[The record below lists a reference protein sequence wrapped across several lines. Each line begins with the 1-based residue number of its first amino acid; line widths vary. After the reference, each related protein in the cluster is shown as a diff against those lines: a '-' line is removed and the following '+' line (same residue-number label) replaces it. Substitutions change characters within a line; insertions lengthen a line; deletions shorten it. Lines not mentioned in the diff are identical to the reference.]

1 MPYSTKSIL
10 TLSFFNL
17 LLILSNFKL
26 INNKNLLGLDDIDM
40 TNWMSRLPDD
50 KKIVLINLAGT
61 HDSAAFDMYNPALDK
76 LAQCQFFS
84 ITEQLNIGIRR
95 FDIRATEKSNDL
107 ICCHGVLDCYYEDE
121 QKTKKM
127 LQYKH
132 VVEEVKNF
140 LEQYPTETV
149 FFSTSSGRGVQYTN
163 IKWAT
168 EIFEEIIPKK
178 MRVKYDRD
186 LTLGE
191 LRGKIIYDFYKT
203 DQIDKDG
210 KPVYNSGI
218 EGGKGIWEIH
228 QKYESYETFKVDGAL
243 KVQELKDLFEIYDN
257 VSFEDAEIDFAKNPL
272 NYPLRYSISCTGEKK
287 NTIPLPRVMAETVNP
302 FVLNYDLKRG
312 HYYGWINMDFAEIN
326 IAKKIIETNF

>member
-1 MPYSTKSIL
+1 MTYSAKSIL
-10 TLSFFNL
+10 ALSFFNL

-26 INNKNLLGLDDIDM
+26 INNKNLFTLDDIDM
-40 TNWMSRLPDD
+40 KNWMSRLPDD

-61 HDSAAFDMYNPALDK
+61 HDSAAFDMLNPLFDK

-84 ITEQLNIGIRR
+84 ISEQLMIGIRK
-95 FDIRATEKSNDL
+95 FDIRATEKSSDL
-107 ICCHGVLDCYYEDE
+107 ICCHGILDCYYEDE
-121 QKTKKM
+121 QKSKNL
-127 LQYKH
+127 LQYKQ

-149 FFSTSSGRGVQYTN
+149 FFSTDSGRGVKYTN

-168 EIFEEIIPKK
+168 EIFEEIIPRK
-178 MRVKYDRD
+178 MRVKYNRD

-203 DQIDKDG
+203 DQIDEEG

-218 EGGKGIWEIH
+218 EGGSGIGEIH
-228 QKYESYETFKVDGAL
+228 EKYANYETFKVDGDL
-243 KVQELKDLFEIYDN
+243 KVEELKELFKIYDN
-257 VSFEDAEIDFAKNPL
+257 VSFKDAEIDFAKNPL
-272 NYPLRYSISCTGEKK
+272 KYPLKYSISCTGEVK
-287 NTIPLPRVMAETVNP
+287 NTFPLPRFMAETVNP
-302 FVLNYDLKRG
+302 FVLSYDLKRG